1 MQRIGIKDLAKH
13 LGLAEGTVSRALNNY
28 PDISERTRL
37 RVIEAANEMGYRANP
52 AARRLATGVAEAVA
66 YVMPTRSSSISEPF
80 VSQLLHGLTDAL
92 SRRGW
97 DLLVVQ
103 SHSPMEE
110 EEALKRLIT
119 SGKVSGVVLSRPQKV
134 DPRIELLIKAGFPFI
149 VHGRSSESK
158 NYAWYDIDSKA
169 AFAAGVDHLMSL
181 GHQRIGFIGA
191 PTYLNFAQ
199 QRLDGY
205 KTGLSQNGLSYD
217 HDLVQIAELSDDGG
231 ERAASELLR
240 LETPPTALLCV
251 TDLQAVGALAAV
263 RALDLIPGRD
273 ISVIGFD
280 GLDIG
285 RHTNPPLTTMAQPK
299 AHSGRQLGDM
309 LLSIIDGGN
318 PQDFQILRYA
328 ELLRRKS
335 DGAYQTITNP
345 KIILKTEEKL

>member
-1 MQRIGIKDLAKH
+1 
-13 LGLAEGTVSRALNNY
+13 
-28 PDISERTRL
+28 
-37 RVIEAANEMGYRANP
+37 
-52 AARRLATGVAEAVA
+52 
-66 YVMPTRSSSISEPF
+66 
-80 VSQLLHGLTDAL
+80 
-92 SRRGW
+92 
-97 DLLVVQ
+97 
-103 SHSPMEE
+103 
-110 EEALKRLIT
+110 
-119 SGKVSGVVLSRPQKV
+119 
-134 DPRIELLIKAGFPFI
+134 
-149 VHGRSSESK
+149 
-158 NYAWYDIDSKA
+158 
-169 AFAAGVDHLMSL
+169 
-181 GHQRIGFIGA
+181 
-191 PTYLNFAQ
+191 
-199 QRLDGY
+199 
-205 KTGLSQNGLSYD
+205 GLSYD

-285 RHTNPPLTTMAQPK
+285 RHTNPPLTTMAQPQ